1 MVCKNRFA
9 FAPFI
14 WHSKATEILEFTV
27 DTLYSTSIEKDES
40 AGNFTRD
47 HSEDVNTDEEI
58 ILKWS
63 LNKRDYSE
71 WTGPVAES
79 LSTRRWVI
87 SRLAGRVLGYSR
99 IAVADYQQ

>member
-14 WHSKATEILEFTV
+14 WHSNATEILELYV
-27 DTLYSTSIEKDES
+27 DTPYSTSIEKDES
-40 AGNFTRD
+40 AGNVTRD

-63 LNKRDYSE
+63 LNKHDYSE
-71 WTGPVAES
+71 WTGPVAEG
-79 LSTRRWVI
+79 LSTKRRVI
-87 SRLAGRVLGYSR
+87 S
-99 IAVADYQQ
+99 